1 MTTPQVMMRAGVAP
15 SAATLLPNPF
25 LYTLPRPLWGKL
37 KDFFG
42 YTVNFT
48 GTNILAAS
56 ATQTLQT
63 VIQNDSAFII
73 IAANAVVT
81 DAADTTQ
88 ITFVPQTV
96 QIQDQSAGRNFFD
109 APTHYHNVYGTA
121 QQPAYWTLP
130 RLVKAGSI
138 ISTTLANLEAFAR
151 NVRITYL
158 GFKVFRTD
166 VTDDVIAAL

>member
-1 MTTPQVMMRAGVAP
+1 MTVPTGIMRANVAP
-15 SAATLLPNPF
+15 SAASLLPNPF
-25 LYTLPRPLWGKL
+25 LYTLPRVLWGKV

-63 VIQNDSAFII
+63 TIQNDSAFVI
-73 IAANAVVT
+73 IAAVAVVT
-81 DAADTTQ
+81 DSADTTQ

-109 APTHYHNVYGTA
+109 SATHFHNVYGTA
-121 QQPAYWTLP
+121 QAPAYWTLP
-130 RLVKAGSI
+130 RLVKAGATL
-138 ISTTLANLEAFAR
+138 STTLANLEAFAR
-151 NVRITYL
+151 NVRISYL
-158 GFKVFRTD
+158 GFKIFNQD
-166 VTDDVIAAL
+166 VTNEMVGQL